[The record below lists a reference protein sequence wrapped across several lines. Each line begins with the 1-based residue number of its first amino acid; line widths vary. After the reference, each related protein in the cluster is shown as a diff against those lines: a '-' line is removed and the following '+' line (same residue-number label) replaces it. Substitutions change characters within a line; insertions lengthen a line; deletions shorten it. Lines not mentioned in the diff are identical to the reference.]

1 MSDRFGAILTWANDV
16 TGLEIW
22 QSPIDNSQD
31 KPSGEYMTFNIVS
44 IVSSEYHNVDGV
56 VKDADFITKSVTNH
70 AKMVVSFNAF
80 SRKGYQALS
89 DLNASETFWQHTNTL
104 KQDGITIN
112 KLGNPQNLT
121 GLGDTNFVSRWQM
134 DMEFLIELVTEYD
147 WHRIKEIQIAG
158 RFLRV
163 DNTGEV
169 VSVVK
174 WPLV

>member
-1 MSDRFGAILTWANDV
+1 MSIESAILTWANDV

-22 QSPIDNSQD
+22 QSPMANGKD
-31 KPSGEYMTFNIVS
+31 KPSGEYMTFQVVS
-44 IVSSEYHNVDGV
+44 VVSSEYHHVDGE
-56 VKDADFITKSVTNH
+56 VKDADFITKSATNR
-70 AKMVVSFNAF
+70 AKMLVSFNAF
-80 SRKGYQALS
+80 SYKGYEALIA
-89 DLNASETFWQHTNTL
+89 LNASETFWQHRNTL

-121 GLGDTNFVSRWQM
+121 GLGDTNFVDRWQM
-134 DMEFLIELVTEYD
+134 DIEFIVDLVTEYD
-147 WHRIKEIQIAG
+147 WDRIKQIQLAG

-163 DNTGEV
+163 DDTGEV